1 MAVQVSK
8 HELRPAYSLA
18 ALMSSVVISIPESI
32 CFIAASAVHMP
43 QKIVILGSA
52 SLLHMLHSVL
62 ARLALIQLG
71 CQVCCYGA
79 DMTSCAGVYD
89 WYAAYSLGQV
99 AVRLESVLDSSK
111 RPLYAVHGMQDN
123 ALSFHK
129 SLNIACANTGAA
141 QWTALCT
148 GLHPQVL
155 QAVDALRAAAL
166 PPGNS
171 FNMFAVSRMAKHWRL
186 PRTQYTAVGSTQV
199 LGMSHNNLP
208 AFKAYFNA
216 IKGYADA
223 LVRLRD
229 AQSMHDYGGAGP
241 PSG

>member
-1 MAVQVSK
+1 
-8 HELRPAYSLA
+8 
-18 ALMSSVVISIPESI
+18 
-32 CFIAASAVHMP
+32 
-43 QKIVILGSA
+43 
-52 SLLHMLHSVL
+52 
-62 ARLALIQLG
+62 
-71 CQVCCYGA
+71 
-79 DMTSCAGVYD
+79 MTSCAGVYD

-166 PPGNS
+166 PPGSS
-171 FNMFAVSRMAKHWRL
+171 FNMLLCPVWQS
-186 PRTQYTAVGSTQV
+186 TGS
-199 LGMSHNNLP
+199 
-208 AFKAYFNA
+208 F
-216 IKGYADA
+216 
-223 LVRLRD
+223 
-229 AQSMHDYGGAGP
+229 P
-241 PSG
+241 PHSTLQWAPLKC